1 MNTSIVFGLL
11 VCVLLGL
18 EQFIRKLAGANPGN
32 EHLAILM
39 LKVR

>member
-11 VCVLLGL
+11 ACVLLGL
-18 EQFIRKLAGANPGN
+18 EQCIRKLSGANSVN

-39 LKVR
+39 LEVR